1 MSDQF
6 SALRTG
12 SPTYFVCFL
21 LARLSGRLML
31 RLCLGKRNSRTVYV
45 VFPLVRFYRCEP
57 KVVYFRG
64 FFSFP
69 FRLCMTY
76 FKIHRPVSAGFYM
89 MFDPRLPQ
97 ILSPVAIILRTLRP
111 MSTSFLCQ
119 LCQLCLA
126 RDVDGSCYFLA
137 MRVSASWVSSM
148 VGFSEPITGF
158 SQQER
163 SDLRRPCLL
172 TNVII
177 IGNSNIVDGRN
188 LCARFYGSLL
198 DIRSHGANLRF
209 LYVASVLLWHWP
221 VVVRISS
228 LLLPHRA
235 RLLLSHASVWLLHSP
250 PAHLMRRAHLV
261 GFSLFCAGQSMMSGP
276 RC

>member
-1 MSDQF
+1 VNRRS
-6 SALRTG
+6 SIL
-12 SPTYFVCFL
+12 
-21 LARLSGRLML
+21 
-31 RLCLGKRNSRTVYV
+31 
-45 VFPLVRFYRCEP
+45 
-57 KVVYFRG
+57 G

-69 FRLCMTY
+69 FRLCMIY

-97 ILSPVAIILRTLRP
+97 ILSPVAIIPRILRP
-111 MSTSFLCQ
+111 TSTSFLCQ
-119 LCQLCLA
+119 LCHLCLA

-177 IGNSNIVDGRN
+177 ICDSNIVDGRN

-198 DIRSHGANLRF
+198 DIR
-209 LYVASVLLWHWP
+209 
-221 VVVRISS
+221 ISS
-228 LLLPHRA
+228 LLLPHHA

-276 RC
+276 RCRIGMLLFAEHASTALGLVCSCWF